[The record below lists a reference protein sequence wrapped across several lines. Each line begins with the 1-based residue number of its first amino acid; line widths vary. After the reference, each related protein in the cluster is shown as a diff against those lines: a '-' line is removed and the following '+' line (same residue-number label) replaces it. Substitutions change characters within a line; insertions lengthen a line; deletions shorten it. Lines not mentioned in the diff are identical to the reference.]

1 MTTGVVITG
10 VGAVTAR
17 FTGGAAA
24 VSAFLAEPSPVH
36 GAIADAQLT
45 SLLGDG
51 DARRLSRVCQF
62 AVAAGRLALDD
73 ARFSADDE
81 VGLVL
86 GTEFGDLRS
95 TVEFADGYLMSGPSG
110 LSALIFPNTVMNTM
124 AAATTIATGARAL
137 SLTLNAP
144 TVAGELA
151 IARGAAAIASGRARA
166 VLAGGVDQID
176 PFLGSMLTD
185 LGAGEERRGEGAVV
199 LVLERASSARERGA
213 RVLGE
218 ILGAASGALAV
229 RPHGVGRSTR
239 SSVVA
244 GALAAARMETG
255 DLGAVYTSTNGDRHR
270 DEWERRLLD
279 AGLGDGHHPRSALRE
294 LLGAHAG
301 AGALGVVAAA
311 SAARVSGRPSLV
323 HGVGRGGSQV
333 ALIIGR

>member
-1 MTTGVVITG
+1 MTTGVAITG

-24 VSAFLAEPSPVH
+24 VGAFLAEGSPVY
-36 GAIADAQLT
+36 GTVSDAQLA

-51 DARRLSRVCQF
+51 EARRLSRVCQF
-62 AVAAGRLALDD
+62 AVAAGRLALED
-73 ARFSADDE
+73 AGLSASEE

-95 TVEFADGYLMSGPSG
+95 TVEFADGYLASGPSG

-124 AAATTIATGARAL
+124 AATTTIATGARAL
-137 SLTLNAP
+137 ALTLNAP

-151 IARGAAAIASGRARA
+151 IVRAAAAIGGGRARA
-166 VLAGGVDQID
+166 ILAGGVDQID
-176 PFLGSMLTD
+176 PFLGAMLTE

-199 LVLERASSARERGA
+199 LVLENASSARQRRA

-218 ILGAASGALAV
+218 VLGTASGALAV
-229 RPHGVGRSTR
+229 RPHGVARSAR

-244 GALAAARMETG
+244 DALAAAG
-255 DLGAVYTSTNGDRHR
+255 VQVGNLGAVFTSTNGDRGH
-270 DEWERRLLD
+270 DDWERRLLD
-279 AGLGDGHHPRSALRE
+279 AALGVGHDRRSALRTR
-294 LLGAHAG
+294 LGAHSG
-301 AGALGVVAAA
+301 VGALGVAAA
-311 SAARVSGRPSLV
+311 AGAARASGRPSLV

-333 ALIIGR
+333 ALIVGS

>member
-1 MTTGVVITG
+1 VTTGVVITG

-24 VSAFLAEPSPVH
+24 VGPFLAEPSPVF
-36 GAIADAQLT
+36 GTVADAQLAA
-45 SLLGDG
+45 LLGDG
-51 DARRLSRVCQF
+51 EARRLSRVCQL

-73 ARFSADDE
+73 AGLSAGDD

-95 TVEFADGYLMSGPSG
+95 TVEFADGYLALGPCG

-124 AAATTIATGARAL
+124 AAATTIATGAKAL
-137 SLTLNAP
+137 ALTLNAP

-151 IARGAAAIASGRARA
+151 IVRAAAAIASGRARA
-166 VLAGGVDQID
+166 ILAGGVDQID
-176 PFLGSMLTD
+176 PFLDAMLTE
-185 LGAGEERRGEGAVV
+185 LGADEERRGDGAVV
-199 LVLERASSARERGA
+199 LVLESASSARRRGA

-218 ILGAASGALAV
+218 ILGTASGALAA

-244 GALAAARMETG
+244 DALAAAG
-255 DLGAVYTSTNGDRHR
+255 VPIGNLGAVFASTNGDRGH
-270 DEWERRLLD
+270 DDWERRLLD
-279 AGLGDGHHPRSALRE
+279 AALGAGHDRRSALRM

-301 AGALGVVAAA
+301 AGALSVVAAA
-311 SAARVSGRPSLV
+311 GAARASGRPSLV

-333 ALIIGR
+333 ALIVGS

>member
-1 MTTGVVITG
+1 VTTGVVITG

-95 TVEFADGYLMSGPSG
+95 TVEFADGYLTSGPSG

-244 GALAAARMETG
+244 GALAAARME
-255 DLGAVYTSTNGDRHR
+255 
-270 DEWERRLLD
+270 RRLLD
-279 AGLGDGHHPRSALRE
+279 AALGDGHHPRSALRE

-323 HGVGRGGSQV
+323 HGVGRGGSEV

>member
-1 MTTGVVITG
+1 VTTGVVITG

-45 SLLGDG
+45 SLIGDG

-95 TVEFADGYLMSGPSG
+95 TVEFADGYLTSGPSG
-110 LSALIFPNTVMNTM
+110 LSPLIFPNTVMNTM
-124 AAATTIATGARAL
+124 AAATTIEVGAKAA

-151 IARGAAAIASGRARA
+151 IVRAAAVIANGRARA
-166 VLAGGVDQID
+166 VLAGGVDQLD
-176 PFLGSMLTD
+176 PFLGAMLDD
-185 LGAGEERRGEGAVV
+185 LAASGERRGEGAVMV
-199 LVLERASSARERGA
+199 VLESQTSARARGA

-218 ILGAASGALAV
+218 IRGVASGALLA

-239 SSVVA
+239 STVVSD
-244 GALAAARMETG
+244 ALAAAGVAPR
-255 DLGAVYTSTNGDRHR
+255 DLAAAFVSASGDRLR
-270 DEWERRLLD
+270 DAWEAEVLD
-279 AGLGDGHHPRSALRE
+279 ATLGTGPGRSALRE
-294 LLGAHAG
+294 YVGAHAG
-301 AGALGVVAAA
+301 AGALAVVAAA
-311 SAARVSGRPSLV
+311 AAARATGRPTLV
-323 HGVGRGGSQV
+323 HALARGGSHV
-333 ALIIGR
+333 AAVVGP